1 MFVFSLHVSSN
12 EDALLKILENITEV
26 PPNRDLI
33 PQYRSFTS
41 KWLFFFANI
50 QEDVWDTLQDI
61 LCLDY
66 SRELKFQQVENETVD
81 AINVSE
87 TSSTAEQVKGYLHNA
102 LHLLSSSSF

>member
-1 MFVFSLHVSSN
+1 M
-12 EDALLKILENITEV
+12 AL
-26 PPNRDLI
+26 
-33 PQYRSFTS
+33 
-41 KWLFFFANI
+41 FFANI

-87 TSSTAEQVKGYLHNA
+87 TSSTAEQVKGYLHHA